1 MFICIR
7 LSRLRL
13 AALGL
18 CLLAGISLFVSRS
31 EATARP
37 VFAAHDGVPVTV
49 IVDPGHGGE
58 DGGALSPEGVKESDI
73 NLAVA
78 RQTESLLRFCGVRT
92 DMTRREDIS
101 IHDPEAETIRQKK
114 ASDLKK
120 RVELVNG
127 REKAL
132 LLSIHQNSLP
142 SSTVT
147 WGAQAFWNGQE
158 GGETLA
164 AAVQETLN
172 QCINTHRAKEA
183 KSIGS
188 GVYLMKHIQAPGVLV
203 ECGFLSNREET
214 ARLQQPEHQRKIAC
228 AIVAGLLRGMA
239 GEES

>member
-1 MFICIR
+1 MFICVR
-7 LSRLRL
+7 FSRLCS

-18 CLLAGISLFVSRS
+18 WLLAGISLLVPW
-31 EATARP
+31 AGN
-37 VFAAHDGVPVTV
+37 AAPAFSSHDGTPVTV
-49 IVDPGHGGE
+49 IVDAGHGGE
-58 DGGALSPEGVKESDI
+58 DGGALSPSGVKESDI

-78 RQTESLLRFCGVRT
+78 QQTESLLRFCGVPT
-92 DMTRREDIS
+92 EMTRREDVS
-101 IHDPEAETIRQKK
+101 IHDPEAVTIRQKK
-114 ASDLKK
+114 TSDLQN
-120 RVELVNG
+120 RVELVNS
-127 REKAL
+127 RENAL

-142 SSTVT
+142 SSAVT
-147 WGAQAFWNGQE
+147 WGAQAFWNEQE

-183 KSIGS
+183 RSIAS

-203 ECGFLSNREET
+203 ECGFLSNAEET